1 MSQPPN
7 DKTTPTG
14 YFTIVLSIQPANNTH
29 LLSNQSNPSTPGS
42 QHSNS
47 SQPFSPLWNANVP
60 LSPKHAYQSQLAYHQ
75 NQQYGFQGYTNPRNT
90 QPHFFPQQSS
100 QPSFFSQQS
109 SQPQCFPQHSS
120 QPQFKIP
127 QAQEPRE
134 PKRKQKR
141 TVKQPVVELDEGD
154 ENEDME
160 TRRLNIRWNDKEE
173 ILLAEAWIEHSQDN
187 NIGKDQRDE
196 IYWNKIIEDFHD
208 RTTGPYPKW
217 DAAEPIDGDN
227 LQEVFGP
234 DKRERPAGKQR
245 AGKKQKSVETSGST
259 GGSQSESV
267 SSLVSQDYRRKCDAA
282 ERAYEAQREKIIASK
297 NCEEMKFLMID
308 TINLNMPPHKRAVS
322 LKGNIL
328 KIRRKFKSW
337 CRRKLHANAEAD
349 TDELVDPPKI
359 EDKLGAVPHG
369 LSTDSDVAKR
379 EAESMTR
386 KNLRSN
392 AEKFEFQAEVSR
404 LMDILINSLYSN
416 KDIFLR
422 ELISNAS
429 DIKLDKQNKILS
441 IRDRGV
447 GMTKEDLIKNLGTI
461 ANSWN
466 FRLYIGVVI
475 LNLIGQFGVGFYS
488 VYLVA
493 DYVEVISKHNDDKQ
507 YVWESKADGAF
518 AISEDTY
525 NEPLGRGTE
534 IRLHLREE
542 AGEYLEESKLK
553 ELVKKYSEFINFP
566 IYLWASK
573 EVRCREK
580 AEATEGEEKEEEDSD
595 KEEDEEKSK
604 TKTIKETSYE
614 WERLNDVKAIW
625 LRNPKEVTEEE
636 YTKFYHSLAKDFG
649 DEKPMAWSHFTAE
662 GDVEFKAVLFVPP
675 KAPTDLYESYY
686 NANKSNLK
694 LYVRR
699 VFISDEFDELLPKYL
714 SFLLGLVDSDTLP
727 LNVSREMLQQHNSL
741 KTIKK
746 KLIRKAL
753 DMIRKLAE
761 EDPDEVHDK
770 ENKEV
775 EESKDNDE
783 KRGQYTKFWN
793 EFGKSV
799 KLGIIEDAANR
810 NRLAKLL
817 RFETTK
823 SDGKLTS
830 LDQYIS
836 RMKSGQ
842 KDIFYITGSSKEQL
856 ERSPFLE
863 RLKKKNFEEG
873 LKLGKDSKDKETK
886 ESFKELTKWWK
897 ETLATENVDDVKI
910 SSRLADTP
918 CVVVTSKYGWSANM
932 ERIMQSQTLSDAS
945 KQAYMRG
952 KRVLEINARHP
963 IIKELRERV
972 VKDPEDASVKTTAQL
987 MYQTALMESG
997 FMLSDPK
1004 DFASRIY
1011 DSVKTSLS
1019 ISPDATV
1026 DEEEEV
1032 EEAPEAESSPKEETE
1047 STPTEEEE
1055 TDVKDEL

>member
-1 MSQPPN
+1 M
-7 DKTTPTG
+7 
-14 YFTIVLSIQPANNTH
+14 
-29 LLSNQSNPSTPGS
+29 
-42 QHSNS
+42 
-47 SQPFSPLWNANVP
+47 
-60 LSPKHAYQSQLAYHQ
+60 
-75 NQQYGFQGYTNPRNT
+75 
-90 QPHFFPQQSS
+90 
-100 QPSFFSQQS
+100 
-109 SQPQCFPQHSS
+109 
-120 QPQFKIP
+120 
-127 QAQEPRE
+127 
-134 PKRKQKR
+134 
-141 TVKQPVVELDEGD
+141 
-154 ENEDME
+154 
-160 TRRLNIRWNDKEE
+160 
-173 ILLAEAWIEHSQDN
+173 
-187 NIGKDQRDE
+187 
-196 IYWNKIIEDFHD
+196 
-208 RTTGPYPKW
+208 
-217 DAAEPIDGDN
+217 
-227 LQEVFGP
+227 
-234 DKRERPAGKQR
+234 
-245 AGKKQKSVETSGST
+245 
-259 GGSQSESV
+259 
-267 SSLVSQDYRRKCDAA
+267 
-282 ERAYEAQREKIIASK
+282 
-297 NCEEMKFLMID
+297 
-308 TINLNMPPHKRAVS
+308 
-322 LKGNIL
+322 
-328 KIRRKFKSW
+328 RKFTLPAVLFLL
-337 CRRKLHANAEAD
+337 CLLFLLPDQGRKLHANAEAD

-429 DIKLDKQNKILS
+429 DALDKIRFLSLTDKEVLGEGDDTKLEIQIKLDKENKVLS

-461 ANSWN
+461 AKSGTSA
-466 FRLYIGVVI
+466 FVEKMQTGGD

-573 EVRCREK
+573 EVDVEVPADEDDSSDEEEK
-580 AEATEGEEKEEEDSD
+580 PEASEGEEKEEEESD

-604 TKTIKETSYE
+604 TKTIKETTYE

-770 ENKEV
+770 EKNEV

-863 RLKKKNFEEG
+863 RLKKKNFEVILFTDPVDEYLMQYLMDFEDKKFQNVSKEG

-1032 EEAPEAESSPKEETE
+1032 EEAPEAESSPKEENE
-1047 STPTEEEE
+1047 SAPTEEE